1 MTYPSIPPFY
11 QDYAVNFNKNVD
23 VDVMENVHK
32 KFESYAFIYG
42 NVGSAN
48 ADAKAFGYDT
58 LAETLTL
65 TFAEQ
70 GYASGAFSESL
81 SATNGYSY
89 YIA

>member
-1 MTYPSIPPFY
+1 MTYVPTYF
-11 QDYAVNFNKNVD
+11 QAYAVNFYKNVD
-23 VDVMENVHK
+23 VNVQEDVHK
-32 KFESYAFIYG
+32 EFKSFALIYG

-65 TFAEQ
+65 TYAEQ
-70 GYASGAFSESL
+70 GYSSGAFSESL
-81 SATNGYSY
+81 SATNGYWA

>member
-1 MTYPSIPPFY
+1 MTYVPQYF
-11 QDYAVNFNKNVD
+11 QHYAVRFDKD
-23 VDVMENVHK
+23 VDVNVKENVFK
-32 KFESYAFIYG
+32 TFESYAMIYG

-65 TFAEQ
+65 TYAEQ
-70 GYASGAFSESL
+70 GYSSGAFSELL
-81 SATNGYSY
+81 SATNGAWA